1 MVGVFCILGC
11 FHRPSQL
18 NNLEPDERTSL
29 PNNALQEALSK
40 RFRRLLSG
48 DPDGVPP
55 WLEVIAAG
63 DEPGLYMPT
72 DAPWIVHADFG
83 TLVGGIRALLMQAL
97 HPGSLTGVANH
108 SRYEQDA
115 LGRLAGTIRWLTIT
129 TFGSHT
135 AVAGE
140 SQRVNRMHKR
150 VTGEYETAAGEQRP
164 YKAADPDL
172 LLWVHIA
179 FMDSFLRCHQ
189 MYAWREIPGGADAYV
204 RLWAKSVEPLGLD
217 SAPMNEADLIREIE
231 RYKVELVATAKTLDV
246 VKFIKRPP
254 LPVLARPVY
263 WLLFEAAVVS
273 LPIEFR
279 ELLGLKAKSAKVI
292 KPLTRGVLRFI
303 RVAIGPESP
312 IEDGAIERL
321 RRIGARY

>member
-1 MVGVFCILGC
+1 M
-11 FHRPSQL
+11 
-18 NNLEPDERTSL
+18 
-29 PNNALQEALSK
+29 PNNALQESLSK

-55 WLEVIAAG
+55 WLDVIAAG
-63 DEPGLYMPT
+63 DEPGLYLPS

-115 LGRLAGTIRWLTIT
+115 LGRLAGTIRWLTVT

-140 SQRVNRMHKR
+140 AQRVNRMHKR
-150 VTGEYETAAGEQRP
+150 VTGEYTTSTGEERP

-179 FMDSFLRCHQ
+179 FMESFLRCHQ

-204 RLWAKSVEPLGLD
+204 RLWAKSVEPIGLT
-217 SAPMNEADLIREIE
+217 SAPMNESQLIAEIE
-231 RYKVELVATAKTLDV
+231 RYKRELVATEKTLDV

-279 ELLGLKAKSAKVI
+279 TLLGLKAKPRWI
-292 KPLTRGVLRFI
+292 IQPLTRGVLRFI
-303 RVAIGPESP
+303 RLAIGPESP

-321 RRIGARY
+321 RRIGVLN

>member
-1 MVGVFCILGC
+1 MK
-11 FHRPSQL
+11 
-18 NNLEPDERTSL
+18 NLEPDERTSL

-48 DPDGVPP
+48 DPDGIPP

-97 HPGSLTGVANH
+97 HPGSLTGVATH

-115 LGRLAGTIRWLTIT
+115 LGRLAGTIRWLTVT
-129 TFGSHT
+129 TFGSHA

-217 SAPMNEADLIREIE
+217 SAPMNEAELLREIE
-231 RYKVELVATAKTLDV
+231 RYKVELVATPKTLDV

-279 ELLGLKAKSAKVI
+279 ELLGLKAKSAKII

-321 RRIGARY
+321 RRIGALY

>member
-1 MVGVFCILGC
+1 MAGVFSFLGLVAAV
-11 FHRPSQL
+11 RW
-18 NNLEPDERTSL
+18 LESLDQNERVSL
-29 PNNALQEALSK
+29 PNNALQESLSK

-55 WLEVIAAG
+55 WLDVIAAG
-63 DEPGLYMPT
+63 DEPGLYLPNE
-72 DAPWIVHADFG
+72 APWIVHADFG

-115 LGRLAGTIRWLTIT
+115 LGRLAGTIRWLTVT

-140 SQRVNRMHKR
+140 AQRVNRMHKR
-150 VTGEYETAAGEQRP
+150 VTGEYTTSTGEERP

-179 FMDSFLRCHQ
+179 FMESFLRCHQ

-204 RLWAKSVEPLGLD
+204 RLWAKSVEPIGLA
-217 SAPMNEADLIREIE
+217 SAPMNESQLIAEIE
-231 RYKVELVATAKTLDV
+231 RYKRELVATEKTLDV

-279 ELLGLKAKSAKVI
+279 TLLGLKAKPRWVI
-292 KPLTRGVLRFI
+292 QPVTRGVLRFI
-303 RVAIGPESP
+303 RLAIGPESP

-321 RRIGARY
+321 RRIGVLN

>member
-1 MVGVFCILGC
+1 M
-11 FHRPSQL
+11 
-18 NNLEPDERTSL
+18 

-63 DEPGLYMPT
+63 DEPGLYLPT
-72 DAPWIVHADFG
+72 DAPWVVHADFG

-115 LGRLAGTIRWLTIT
+115 LGRLAGTIRWLTVT

-135 AVAGE
+135 AVANE
-140 SQRVNRMHKR
+140 SGRVNRMHTR
-150 VTGEYETAAGEQRP
+150 VTGEYHTAGGEQRP

-189 MYAWREIPGGADAYV
+189 MFAWREIPGGADSYIA
-204 RLWAKSVEPLGLD
+204 LWSKSVEPLGL
-217 SAPMNEADLIREIE
+217 STAPMNEFELLGEIE
-231 RYKVELVATAKTLDV
+231 RQKPLLIATEKTLDV
-246 VKFIKRPP
+246 VKFIRYPP
-254 LPVLARPVY
+254 LPRLARPTY
-263 WLLFEAAVVS
+263 RLLFEAAVLS

-279 ELLGLKAKSAKVI
+279 SMLGLKAKPRWLIQPV
-292 KPLTRGVLRFI
+292 TRGVLRFI
-303 RVAIGPESP
+303 RLAIGPESP
-312 IEDGAIERL
+312 IEDGAIDRL
-321 RRIGARY
+321 KRIGVLTKH

>member
-1 MVGVFCILGC
+1 MD
-11 FHRPSQL
+11 
-18 NNLEPDERTSL
+18 PDERKSL

-63 DEPGLYMPT
+63 DEGGLYLPD

-97 HPGSLTGVANH
+97 HPGSLTGVATH

-115 LGRLAGTIRWLTIT
+115 LGRLAGTIRWLTVT
-129 TFGSHT
+129 TFGSHA

-150 VTGEYETAAGEQRP
+150 VTGEYETASGEQRS
-164 YKAADPDL
+164 YKAADPEL

-217 SAPMNEADLIREIE
+217 SAPLNEAELMAEIE
-231 RYKVELVATAKTLDV
+231 RYKLELVATAKTLDV

-254 LPVLARPVY
+254 LPVMARPVY

-279 ELLGLKAKSAKVI
+279 NLLGLKAKSPRVI

-303 RVAIGPESP
+303 RLAIGPESP
-312 IEDGAIERL
+312 IEDGAIARL
-321 RRIGARY
+321 RRIGALN